1 MPLLRVDDTELYYE
15 IHGEGRPLLFL
26 SETHCDGEVWKIHQV
41 PEFSRDHR
49 VILMDYRGTGR
60 SGKPS
65 IPCTTR
71 LFADDAVALL
81 DHLKVSETIVCGHS
95 MGGRVAQIMALDHPS
110 RVTALILAST
120 GASFPDTRGIPLKIA
135 TEMVEWGYEKYVR
148 DHSILVGFTEEF
160 AAQHPDRV
168 EHYLRVRM
176 ANMGPV
182 EFYFRHLL
190 ARQGHD
196 TSGRLGEI
204 RTPTLILV
212 GEDDRNVTS
221 DMSHRTSSD
230 ILEKGIPGA
239 RLVVLAGERHSY
251 FFANPDAAH
260 RAMRDFL
267 AQVREGGAR
276 VPDPSGGGP

>member
-1 MPLLRVDDTELYYE
+1 MPLFRVDDTELYYE
-15 IHGEGRPLLFL
+15 VHGQGEALLFL

-49 VILMDYRGTGR
+49 VITMDYRGTGR
-60 SGKPS
+60 SGKPP
-65 IPCTTR
+65 IPLTTQM
-71 LFADDAVALL
+71 FADDAMALL
-81 DHLKVSETIVCGHS
+81 DHLDVPEALVCGHS
-95 MGGRVAQIMALDHPS
+95 MGGRVAQIMALDHPA
-110 RVTALILAST
+110 RVKALVLAST
-120 GASFPDTRGIPLKIA
+120 GASYPETKGIPLKIA

-148 DHSILVGFTEEF
+148 DHSILVGFTDEF

-168 EHYLRVRM
+168 ENYLRVRM

-182 EFYFRHLL
+182 EFYFRHLQ

-204 RTPTLILV
+204 RAPTLILV

-221 DMSHRTSSD
+221 DISHRTSSE
-230 ILEKGIPGA
+230 ILRSGIPGA
-239 RLVVLAGERHSY
+239 ELVVLQGERHSY

-260 RAMRDFL
+260 AAMRGFL
-267 AQVREGGAR
+267 GRI
-276 VPDPSGGGP
+276 

>member
-1 MPLLRVDDTELYYE
+1 MPLLSVNDTEIYYE
-15 IHGEGRPLLFL
+15 VHGQGRPLLFL

-49 VILMDYRGTGR
+49 VIIMDYRGTGQ

-65 IPCTTR
+65 IPYTTR
-71 LFADDAVALL
+71 MFADDALALL
-81 DHLKVSETIVCGHS
+81 DHLEASEAVVCGHS
-95 MGGRVAQIMALDHPS
+95 MGGRVAQLMALDHPS
-110 RVTALILAST
+110 RIKALILAST
-120 GASFPDTRGIPLKIA
+120 GASFPETKGIPLKIA
-135 TEMVEWGYEKYVR
+135 TEMVEWGYERYVR
-148 DHSILVGFTEEF
+148 DHSILVGFTDEF
-160 AAQHPDRV
+160 AARHADRV
-168 EHYLRVRM
+168 ENYLRVRM

-204 RTPTLILV
+204 RAPTVILV

-221 DMSHRTSSD
+221 DMNHRTSSA
-230 ILEKGIPGA
+230 ILENGIPGA
-239 RLVVLAGERHSY
+239 ELVVLPGERHSY

-260 RAMRDFL
+260 HAIREFL
-267 AQVREGGAR
+267 GR
-276 VPDPSGGGP
+276 V